1 MSLETML
8 VENLATLN
16 RIAETLNRG
25 VDVRDV
31 LNTALA
37 QLIELMGLESGWI
50 FVRDPAAQDRWW
62 GSGYV
67 LAAHHNLPPALDLDL
82 AGTWE
87 GGCDCQGL
95 CNRGMLTEA
104 YNEVRCSRLANAMGD
119 RRGLTVHASTPLR
132 AGDEILGILN
142 VAGPDWASFSPQA
155 LALLTNVGSQMGV
168 ALERAR
174 LFDMLRE
181 QRIREQATL
190 LDRSNQLLARR
201 GMDDLMAFLVEET
214 KRLLRADACAL
225 LLPGDG
231 PGLLAFRASSGWHR
245 DPVAEGRTVP
255 IDEHNGTGQVMLSQQ
270 PLLVEDV
277 EAHDPAPWLPDWLG
291 DEGFRGHAVVPL
303 VAEGRSIGVLVL
315 DTRQPR
321 APNEED
327 VRLLR
332 LIANQAAIA
341 LENARLYQEEIQR
354 RQFEHELA
362 LGRQVQLSLLP
373 KSCPVV
379 PGWEC
384 AAVYEPARIVA
395 GDFYDFIEL
404 PGEPGR
410 LGVVIAD
417 VVGKGVAAALYM
429 ALSRTMVRTA
439 ALSGRRPAQALTRAN
454 KLIRKDSRSDQF
466 VTVLYAVLDP
476 QSGKLVYSNAGHNRP
491 LWLRAATGEVHEL
504 AARGIVLG
512 IFEEVELEEQ
522 EIDVAPGDLLLFYTD
537 GVTEATN
544 AEGQLFG
551 EDRLR
556 AVIVDQAASTAEQ
569 VLQAVMGAVEAFV
582 GDTPQ
587 SDDVTLFVLK
597 RWALEP

>member
-1 MSLETML
+1 LT
-8 VENLATLN
+8 ENLETLN
-16 RIAETLNRG
+16 RIGETLNRA
-25 VDVRDV
+25 VDVRGV
-31 LNTALA
+31 LNSALA
-37 QLIELMGLESGWI
+37 QLVELMGLESGWI
-50 FVRDPAAQDRWW
+50 FLRDPAAQDRWW

-67 LAAHHNLPPALDLDL
+67 LAAHHGLPPALDLEL
-82 AGTWE
+82 AGPWE
-87 GGCDCQGL
+87 GGCDCQNL
-95 CNRGMLTEA
+95 CDQGKLTEA
-104 YNEVRCSRLANAMGD
+104 YNEVRCSRLASASGD
-119 RRGLTVHASTPLR
+119 RRGLKVHASAPLR

-142 VAGPDWASFSPQA
+142 VAGPDWASFRPQA
-155 LALLTNVGSQMGV
+155 LALLTNVGNQMGI

-174 LFDMLRE
+174 LFDLLRA

-190 LDRSNQLLARR
+190 LDLSNQLLARR
-201 GMDDLMAFLVEET
+201 NMADLMAFLVEET

-225 LLPGDG
+225 LLPTAQ

-245 DPVAEGRTVP
+245 DPVADQRTLP
-255 IDEHNGTGQVMLSQQ
+255 NDGKSGAGQVMHTQQ
-270 PLLVEDV
+270 PLLVEDIEV
-277 EAHDPAPWLPDWLG
+277 QDPAPWLPDWMRE
-291 DEGFRGHAVVPL
+291 EGFRGHAVVPL
-303 VAEGRSIGVLVL
+303 VSEGRSIGVLML

-341 LENARLYQEEIQR
+341 LENARLQQEEVQR

-373 KSCPVV
+373 KSCPAVA
-379 PGWEC
+379 GWEC

-395 GDFYDFIEL
+395 GDFYDFVEL
-404 PGEPGR
+404 PGKSGR
-410 LGVVIAD
+410 LGFVIAD

-439 ALSGRRPAQALTRAN
+439 ALSGRHPAEALVRAN
-454 KLIRKDSRSDQF
+454 KLILKDSRSDQF
-466 VTVLYAVLDP
+466 VTVFYAVLDP
-476 QSGKLVYSNAGHNRP
+476 HNGKLVYSNAGHNRP
-491 LWLRAATGEVHEL
+491 LWLRAATGEVREL
-504 AARGIVLG
+504 TARGIVLG

-556 AVIVDQAASTAEQ
+556 AVLAEHTTSTAEQ
-569 VLQAVMGAVEAFV
+569 VIQAVTGAVKAFV

-587 SDDVTLFVLK
+587 SDDMTLFVLK
-597 RWALEP
+597 RSVSQVWLPVH